1 VSARFA
7 DIRVGDELPALSRT
21 VTREDIRVYAN
32 ASGDQNPLHQD
43 DDVARMVG
51 FDGIIAHGM
60 FTMGHLGACVA
71 GWAGDPANITRL
83 SAQFRSPV
91 FMGEEIVAG
100 GRVRSVDERTRT
112 VIVELWVTVKRDGRA
127 AFAIRKGDAEVRFPD
142 PTDVG

>member
-1 VSARFA
+1 MSARFE
-7 DIRVGDELPALSRT
+7 DLHVGDELPPLSRT
-21 VTREDIRVYAN
+21 VTRDDVRAYAN

-71 GWAGDPANITRL
+71 GWAGDPANIARL
-83 SAQFRSPV
+83 SAQFRAPV

-100 GRVRSVDERTRT
+100 GRVRSVDEPRRT
-112 VIVELWVTVKRDGRA
+112 VVAELWVTVERDGRLE
-127 AFAIRKGDAEVRFPD
+127 FAIRKGEAEVGFPD
-142 PTDVG
+142 PAEVG